1 MEKTKKCTKCGIEKP
16 LNSENF
22 HRHKGHKSG
31 FRSHCRICVGSKL
44 LKGQYREIVLST
56 NQKTCSKCKEI
67 KLLTDFRKR
76 GDFVNSSCKLCEKE
90 ELRVYR
96 LNNKEKIN
104 KTSRK
109 YLADKKQD
117 PKFKM
122 EHTKKK
128 RDYVIKKKKDDPIY
142 KAKINIRK
150 LIGESIRRLGWGKNS
165 KTFEL
170 LGCDWETFK
179 THIENQFL
187 DGMTWD
193 NHGQYGWHFDHIYP
207 ISLGQTQ
214 DEIDELN
221 HYTNFQ
227 PLWWEDNLKK
237 SNKI

>member
-1 MEKTKKCTKCGIEKP
+1 MT
-16 LNSENF
+16 
-22 HRHKGHKSG
+22 
-31 FRSHCRICVGSKL
+31 
-44 LKGQYREIVLST
+44 QYIRT
-56 NQKTCSKCKEI
+56 
-67 KLLTDFRKR
+67 
-76 GDFVNSSCKLCEKE
+76 
-90 ELRVYR
+90 
-96 LNNKEKIN
+96 
-104 KTSRK
+104 
-109 YLADKKQD
+109 
-117 PKFKM
+117 
-122 EHTKKK
+122 
-128 RDYVIKKKKDDPIY
+128 
-142 KAKINIRK
+142 KINIRK
-150 LIGESIRRLGWGKNS
+150 LIGESIRRLGWEKIV
-165 KTFEL
+165 KLFEL